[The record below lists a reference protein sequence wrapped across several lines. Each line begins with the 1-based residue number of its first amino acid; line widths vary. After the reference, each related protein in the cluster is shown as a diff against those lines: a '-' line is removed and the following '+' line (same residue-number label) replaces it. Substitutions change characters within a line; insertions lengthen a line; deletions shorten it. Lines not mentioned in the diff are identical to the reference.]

1 MDKAV
6 AMIDPKQL
14 LLDALK
20 SKDASKSRSTQ
31 VQIGPSELGGCRRKV
46 WYRLNNQPETN
57 TSELKLAA
65 IMGTAIHTEIEKAL
79 SDNKDVV
86 LESEVEHNGMKAHI
100 DCWIP
105 STGDVIDW
113 KTVKKQN
120 LSYFPTQQ
128 QRWQV
133 QVYGYLIDKSGTGKP
148 RNVSLVAIARD
159 GDERDVKVHTEPYNE
174 SMAVDALN
182 WLEGVKASATIPEP
196 ERDESFCKHYCKYY
210 DATDDIGCVGLK
222 KERIKAE
229 RILIED
235 EQASLQAFEYLQL
248 DQQIKLLSD
257 KKDNIKEALRG
268 ITGITNTG
276 VEVIWTTVAGPKQVD
291 KVVVQDIMGFVPTKQ
306 GQESIRLSV
315 KLDGGK

>member
-1 MDKAV
+1 
-6 AMIDPKQL
+6 MIDPKQL

-210 DATDDIGCVGLK
+210 DATDDIGCVGIK

-276 VEVIWTTVAGPKQVD
+276 VEVIWTTVAGARQVD
-291 KVVVQDIMGFVPTKQ
+291 KVVVQDVMGFVPTKQ

>member
-1 MDKAV
+1 MDGTSKL
-6 AMIDPKQL
+6 IEIKQL

-20 SKDASKSRSTQ
+20 TKDAGKSRSTQ

-46 WYRLNNQPETN
+46 WYRLNNQPVTN
-57 TSELKLAA
+57 NNELKLAA
-65 IMGTAIHTEIEKAL
+65 IMGTAIHTENEKAL
-79 SDNKDVV
+79 ADNKDVI
-86 LESEVEHNGMKAHI
+86 LESEVEYNGMKAHI

-120 LSYFPTQQ
+120 LSYFPSQQ

-148 RNVSLVAIARD
+148 RTVSLVAIARD
-159 GDERDVKVHTEPYNE
+159 GDERDVKVHSEPYNE
-174 SMAVDALN
+174 SIAVDALN
-182 WLEGVKASATIPEP
+182 WLEGVKASATTPEP
-196 ERDESFCKHYCKYY
+196 EREESFCKHYCKYY
-210 DATDDIGCVGLK
+210 DPFEEIGCGGLK

-235 EQASLQAFEYLQL
+235 EQASSQALEYLQL

-257 KKDNIKEALRG
+257 KKDDIKEALRG
-268 ITGITNTG
+268 ITGVTSTG
-276 VEVIWTTVAGPKQVD
+276 VEVTWTTVAGIKQVD
-291 KVVVQDIMGFVPTKQ
+291 KEVVQDIMGFVPTKQ

-315 KLDGGK
+315 KLNGGK